1 MEQLETDRKHTVTYG
16 NSKFKA
22 WRPLYLLIDAWIKQ
36 AGVRRFN
43 HRPVLQSE

>member
-1 MEQLETDRKHTVTYG
+1 METISLRL
-16 NSKFKA
+16 

-43 HRPVLQSE
+43 HRPVL